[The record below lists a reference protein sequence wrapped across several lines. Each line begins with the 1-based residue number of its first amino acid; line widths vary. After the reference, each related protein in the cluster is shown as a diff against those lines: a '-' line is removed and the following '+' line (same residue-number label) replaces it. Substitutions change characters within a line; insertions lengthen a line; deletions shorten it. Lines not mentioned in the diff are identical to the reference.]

1 MMRPEMLREV
11 LIGVPVWLVLACG
24 ASPRSVT
31 PTPDLPA
38 GPAAAGPATSA
49 AMEEQSKT
57 GCPGGDADTRVFA
70 QKTDRGG
77 ALVFTTP
84 DDVVDLRRRVRALDV
99 PAEELGDPRPD
110 KIRRG
115 IRLVFGTE
123 DPSKAAAVHQA
134 LERYAE
140 GIADRCGLSLA
151 PPKPEPE
158 RAAAKP
164 KVLPPPVTAPV
175 PLKAAPTNPFN
186 PVKLAPGPAPTMKL
200 TPPKPQSEAA
210 KPVPPPARPPKSTT
224 PGKAPPKLP
233 ALPGPPRQPIKG
245 R

>member
-1 MMRPEMLREV
+1 MYREI
-11 LIGVPVWLVLACG
+11 LIGMPVWLVLACG
-24 ASPRSVT
+24 AVPRAAEPP
-31 PTPDLPA
+31 PTLAAAPA
-38 GPAAAGPATSA
+38 PASPAASVAR
-49 AMEEQSKT
+49 EEQPKT
-57 GCPGGDADTRVFA
+57 SCPAGDADTRVFA

-84 DDVVDLRRRVRALDV
+84 DDAMDLRRHVKALDM
-99 PAEELGDPRPD
+99 PTEELGDPSPD

-123 DPSKAAAVHQA
+123 DPSKVAAVHQA

-140 GIADRCGLSLA
+140 DIADRCGLSLA

-164 KVLPPPVTAPV
+164 KASPPPVTKVAPPKTPPKTPPKPV
-175 PLKAAPTNPFN
+175 KPAAAP
-186 PVKLAPGPAPTMKL
+186 AMKL
-200 TPPKPQSEAA
+200 TPPKPQSGPA
-210 KPVPPPARPPKSTT
+210 KPVPRPARPPKSTA
-224 PGKAPPKLP
+224 PGKDPPKAP
-233 ALPGPPRQPIKG
+233 VLPGPPRQLIKG